1 MTNSTQESL
10 ELKILKDLYHKTVKI
25 FGPPGTG
32 KTYTLI
38 EKVLKSYLRNIQREF
53 CDLNQISSRLKHFE
67 T

>member
-32 KTYTLI
+32 KTYTLLRRFL
-38 EKVLKSYLRNIQREF
+38 KVI
-53 CDLNQISSRLKHFE
+53 
-67 T
+67 

>member
-10 ELKILKDLYHKTVKI
+10 ELRILKDLYHKTVKI

-38 EKVLKSYLRNIQREF
+38 EKVLKSYLRKGVRPNDIAYLSF
-53 CDLNQISSRLKHFE
+53 TNLSLIHI
-67 T
+67 

>member
-10 ELKILKDLYHKTVKI
+10 ELKILKELYHKTIKI

-38 EKVLKSYLRNIQREF
+38 EKVLKGYLR
-53 CDLNQISSRLKHFE
+53 KV
-67 T
+67 

>member
-10 ELKILKDLYHKTVKI
+10 ELKVLKDLYHKTVKI

-38 EKVLKSYLRNIQREF
+38 ERVLKSYLRKGI
-53 CDLNQISSRLKHFE
+53 NQVI
-67 T
+67 

>member
-38 EKVLKSYLRNIQREF
+38 EKVLKSYLRKGVRQHCSKKSHGVF
-53 CDLNQISSRLKHFE
+53 SKLFY
-67 T
+67 